1 MTDNYQTIWDKE
13 LLKTIFSF
21 HISTRGK
28 TLEEVA
34 ADIKGG
40 DVGVLT
46 DEDGSKYLM
55 LIIENVGVEFMYDED
70 DKEIKIG
77 KYVIWYNEDD
87 TTEFRQLPTP
97 EEYET
102 YISGRAA

>member
-1 MTDNYQTIWDKE
+1 MTDNNYQTIWNEE
-13 LLKTIFSF
+13 LLKAIFSF

-34 ADIKGG
+34 AEVDGHG
-40 DVGVLT
+40 EVLT
-46 DEDGSKYLM
+46 DEDGGKYLM
-55 LIIENVGVEFMYDED
+55 LVIENVGVELMYDEE

-87 TTEFRQLPTP
+87 TTEFRQLPSP
-97 EEYET
+97 DEYEF
-102 YISGRAA
+102 YKSGRAA